1 MKTITLNHQEIQIQE
16 DCTLAR
22 LLEDKGLTGGGIAA
36 AVNNRVIP
44 RKDWDVTLIM
54 IKLLSYVL
62 LAAGN
67 VLIFVFTGIIFT
79 GECYTFSDSFRG
91 MGEMR

>member
-36 AVNNRVIP
+36 AVNNR
-44 RKDWDVTLIM
+44 
-54 IKLLSYVL
+54 
-62 LAAGN
+62 
-67 VLIFVFTGIIFT
+67 
-79 GECYTFSDSFRG
+79 E
-91 MGEMR
+91 

>member
-44 RKDWDVTLIM
+44 RKDWDVTLLNDNDLRRVM
-54 IKLLSYVL
+54 CSSLFLQEL
-62 LAAGN
+62 FLPDN
-67 VLIFVFTGIIFT
+67 VIPFQILF
-79 GECYTFSDSFRG
+79 GEWER
-91 MGEMR
+91 